1 MLGSGINHTNLT
13 SRESCDNPLCSTC
26 VQGASVNQMLQQGGL
41 LIARL
46 IGPDQLVT
54 AVQVG
59 YQELTIVVTYYF
71 VITADAG
78 DGA

>member
-1 MLGSGINHTNLT
+1 M
-13 SRESCDNPLCSTC
+13 
-26 VQGASVNQMLQQGGL
+26 QGASVNQMLQQGGL

-59 YQELTIVVTYYF
+59 YQESTIVVTYYF

>member
-1 MLGSGINHTNLT
+1 M
-13 SRESCDNPLCSTC
+13 
-26 VQGASVNQMLQQGGL
+26 QGASVNQMLQQGGL

-46 IGPDQLVT
+46 DQLVT

-59 YQELTIVVTYYF
+59 YQESTIVVTYYF

>member
-1 MLGSGINHTNLT
+1 M
-13 SRESCDNPLCSTC
+13 C
-26 VQGASVNQMLQQGGL
+26 VQGASVRNQMLQQGGL
-41 LIARL
+41 FIARL
-46 IGPDQLVT
+46 IGPDQLAT

-59 YQELTIVVTYYF
+59 YQESTIVVTYYF

>member
-1 MLGSGINHTNLT
+1 M
-13 SRESCDNPLCSTC
+13 
-26 VQGASVNQMLQQGGL
+26 QGASINQMLQQGGL

-46 IGPDQLVT
+46 IGLDQLVT

-59 YQELTIVVTYYF
+59 YQESTIVVTYYF

>member
-1 MLGSGINHTNLT
+1 M
-13 SRESCDNPLCSTC
+13 
-26 VQGASVNQMLQQGGL
+26 QGASVNQMLQQGGL

-46 IGPDQLVT
+46 IGLDQLVT
-54 AVQVG
+54 TVQVG
-59 YQELTIVVTYYF
+59 YQESMIVVTYYF